1 MKDNNLVDESD
12 WTDEFLARTGIVPT
26 RPGILTFY
34 ATTRTTIDFSFSDLM
49 GSDTGGTDL
58 QPLEITHYH
67 IWMDNGMGGDFTL
80 LTSLAGTVTSYT
92 VPFLVPNLSYRF
104 IYQAENSIGLLSA
117 FSTEQEMPAGTYP
130 SAPGSPRL
138 ITESHEM
145 IYFDW

>member
-1 MKDNNLVDESD
+1 
-12 WTDEFLARTGIVPT
+12 
-26 RPGILTFY
+26 
-34 ATTRTTIDFSFSDLM
+34 
-49 GSDTGGTDL
+49 
-58 QPLEITHYH
+58 
-67 IWMDNGMGGDFTL
+67 MDNGMGGDFTL